1 MSSASASAWSSS
13 LIAALLI
20 ALLAPAVAGGKVF
33 HSQREALELAFPD
46 ADRIERRNVILTDAQ
61 AERVEKS
68 SKAPLDSR
76 IQTLHVGWRGDEVLG
91 YAVIDVHTV
100 RTLPEALMTVLS
112 PSGEVRSVRML
123 AFYEPP
129 DYLPPDRWLAQFDAK
144 RLGSGLQLKRNIHAI
159 AGATLSARAAT
170 RSVRRALA
178 LYQVLY
184 ADTAE
189 TAAAETAGAEAA
201 VAAGD

>member
-13 LIAALLI
+13 LIAALI
-20 ALLAPAVAGGKVF
+20 AALLAPAAAGGKVF

-61 AERVEKS
+61 AERVEQR

-76 IQTLHVGWRGDEVLG
+76 IQTLHVGWRGDEVTG
-91 YAVIDVHTV
+91 YAVIEVHTV

-112 PSGEVRSVRML
+112 PAGEVRSVRIL

-144 RLGSGLQLKRNIHAI
+144 RLGSGLQLKRDIHAI
-159 AGATLSARAAT
+159 AGATLSARAVT

-184 ADTAE
+184 ADTA
-189 TAAAETAGAEAA
+189 AAETAAGAGAGNA